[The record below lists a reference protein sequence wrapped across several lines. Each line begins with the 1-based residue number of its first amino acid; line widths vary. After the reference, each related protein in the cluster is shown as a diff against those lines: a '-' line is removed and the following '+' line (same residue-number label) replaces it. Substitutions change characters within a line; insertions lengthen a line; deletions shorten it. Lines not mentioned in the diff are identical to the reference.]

1 MKKTIEEKAKRY
13 DEAIE
18 RAKEMCT
25 TLSDRAISEYIFPE
39 LKKSEDERIKEDL
52 IQWVDEFPD
61 TIWRGH
67 YKKDV
72 IAWLEKQREKLPV
85 GFYYVNSE
93 GKKFYSDTFKYGD
106 ITLHVE
112 KQREQKSF
120 ARYKVGDIIYYNS
133 FGRLVSFTIANIVED
148 GTDNP
153 MYEDEDGNSV
163 FQNDIVKQKPADKV
177 EPKFKVGDWIVNNQT
192 SNIYLVNEVKDDE
205 YCLWPLDGII
215 KGYLRIIDVD
225 TEYHFWTIKDAKPGD
240 VLHATG
246 WHSDCIF
253 IFSGLDNWKFDEPDG
268 EKALATS
275 YCCIHVYSDMIEFGT
290 QGPDCIEVNTVKPA
304 TKIQCDLLFRNI
316 RENGY
321 EWDANALELKKIS
334 LNKEDIKP
342 FTIEHAKYYYCIKD
356 YWSGGN
362 KRASK
367 GDVVQAL
374 RGMNMMAL
382 NSEEAANYFLPVN
395 SIKQKSNEWDEEDEK
410 MFRSL
415 HNIIYV
421 VRDCDC
427 DSKEK
432 KELSDWLK
440 SLEDRIQSE
449 QKSAWG
455 KKDEQILNAAI
466 LHIKNETYNYYG
478 GYSSEYIMRWLKSL
492 KDRVHPQSKQEWSE
506 EEEKNFKK
514 AIKVLKVTNFHHTAD
529 MLQEMK
535 YKLIPKQDWSEE
547 DESHIKRII
556 EHLEGRK
563 KDLKTQ
569 WVAELHNKE
578 IDWLKSLKDRYSW
591 KPTEEQLDILDMVLT
606 NESMDDNI
614 ARILRELREQ
624 LKILKGE

>member
-1 MKKTIEEKAKRY
+1 MENYEQKYKDALEKAKCLIQNEETNIPVFY
-13 DEAIE
+13 VDNI
-18 RAKEMCT
+18 KD
-25 TLSDRAISEYIFPE
+25 LFSE
-39 LKKSEDERIKEDL
+39 LKESEGEKIRKHLISLFENFVTLGVANECETADIK
-52 IQWVDEFPD
+52 VDN
-61 TIWRGH
+61 IL
-67 YKKDV
+67 
-72 IAWLEKQREKLPV
+72 AWLEKQGEHNKWKPSKDEMNALYGLSYITNKMDDKKDESITKLYQDLKREFFNGASYENMFPSSPV
-85 GFYYVNSE
+85 D
-93 GKKFYSDTFKYGD
+93 SD
-106 ITLHVE
+106 INIE
-112 KQREQKSF
+112 KQGKQQD
-120 ARYKVGDIIYYNS
+120 V
-133 FGRLVSFTIANIVED
+133 NIQI
-148 GTDNP
+148 NP
-153 MYEDEDGNSV
+153 SEYINDMGGNGCYLKNTV
-163 FQNDIVKQKPADKV
+163 QKPADKV
-177 EPKFKVGDWIVNNQT
+177 EPKFKVGDWVIDKSFGSIKQIKHFDN
-192 SNIYLVNEVKDDE
+192 DE
-205 YCLWPLDGII
+205 KVWFTDGTGTFIEFLE
-215 KGYLRIIDVD
+215 GYRL
-225 TEYHFWTIKDAKPGD
+225 WTIKDAKPGD

-321 EWDANALELKKIS
+321 EWDANALELKKMS

-342 FTIEHAKYYYCIKD
+342 FTIEHGKYYYCIED

-440 SLEDRIQSE
+440 SLRPQS
-449 QKSAWG
+449 QWKPS
-455 KKDEQILNAAI
+455 KEQIIALRWVLNNI
-466 LHIKNETYNYYG
+466 PYNIHKEEISGLLDQIK
-478 GYSSEYIMRWLKSL
+478 
-492 KDRVHPQSKQEWSE
+492 
-506 EEEKNFKK
+506 
-514 AIKVLKVTNFHHTAD
+514 
-529 MLQEMK
+529 
-535 YKLIPKQDWSEE
+535 
-547 DESHIKRII
+547 
-556 EHLEGRK
+556 
-563 KDLKTQ
+563 
-569 WVAELHNKE
+569 EL
-578 IDWLKSLKDRYSW
+578 
-591 KPTEEQLDILDMVLT
+591 
-606 NESMDDNI
+606 
-614 ARILRELREQ
+614 
-624 LKILKGE
+624 

>member
-1 MKKTIEEKAKRY
+1 MENYEQKYKDALEKAKCLIQNEETNIPVFY
-13 DEAIE
+13 VDNI
-18 RAKEMCT
+18 KD
-25 TLSDRAISEYIFPE
+25 LFSELRE
-39 LKKSEDERIKEDL
+39 SEDEKIRNEIIKFLELPHPQFVGKRHQED
-52 IQWVDEFPD
+52 W
-61 TIWRGH
+61 
-67 YKKDV
+67 
-72 IAWLEKQREKLPV
+72 IAWLEKQELKSNPYSGVSFSYNGNIWGMCARDNGVDILFNKKLI
-85 GFYYVNSE
+85 YHIN
-93 GKKFYSDTFKYGD
+93 GKKQIEQKEATCVADIIDRLSDKEQDILFKELE
-106 ITLHVE
+106 IQ
-112 KQREQKSF
+112 KEQKS
-120 ARYKVGDIIYYNS
+120 AEKVKS
-133 FGRLVSFTIANIVED
+133 
-148 GTDNP
+148 
-153 MYEDEDGNSV
+153 
-163 FQNDIVKQKPADKV
+163 
-177 EPKFKVGDWIVNNQT
+177 KFKVGDWVIDKSFGSIKQIKHFDN
-192 SNIYLVNEVKDDE
+192 DE
-205 YCLWPLDGII
+205 KVWFTDGTGTFIEFLEGYRLWA
-215 KGYLRIIDVD
+215 
-225 TEYHFWTIKDAKPGD
+225 IKDAKPGD

-342 FTIEHAKYYYCIKD
+342 FTIEHGKYYYCIED

-427 DSKEK
+427 DSKGK

-440 SLEDRIQSE
+440 SLRLRNTWKPS
-449 QKSAWG
+449 K
-455 KKDEQILNAAI
+455 EQIMALRWFLN
-466 LHIKNETYNYYG
+466 NVPYN
-478 GYSSEYIMRWLKSL
+478 
-492 KDRVHPQSKQEWSE
+492 
-506 EEEKNFKK
+506 
-514 AIKVLKVTNFHHTAD
+514 
-529 MLQEMK
+529 K
-535 YKLIPKQDWSEE
+535 YKEE
-547 DESHIKRII
+547 ISGLLDQIK
-556 EHLEGRK
+556 
-563 KDLKTQ
+563 
-569 WVAELHNKE
+569 EL
-578 IDWLKSLKDRYSW
+578 
-591 KPTEEQLDILDMVLT
+591 
-606 NESMDDNI
+606 
-614 ARILRELREQ
+614 
-624 LKILKGE
+624 